1 MPLRRAARLV
11 LHGNQLYNRPSG
23 AGLDGPAPVCDS
35 SSAPLNRDAAAFS
48 RPALPGNL
56 AGKASR
62 QRVSDL
68 TVLSEP
74 AFPVTDSVRRR
85 LMAALFSAQS
95 INSAAITLSFTPLS
109 IVAAYLTGNEALA
122 GVPATVL
129 LLGRAGAA
137 FPIGAL
143 MDRRGRRAGI
153 SLGLLGGVIGSAV
166 IVAGLLQSSFLLVLA
181 GVLLMGAG
189 RGASEQARYVAA
201 DIEPPERAAN
211 GIGTLVF
218 ASTVGAVAGPL
229 LIPWSE
235 RWAEVRGMLGLA
247 GPYMLAALLTAAALA
262 TVFIF
267 LRPDPRDI
275 SLRTQQGQTHSA
287 EEATRAQAEVFRLPA
302 VQLAVFTLTVSQL
315 VMTLI
320 MVITPLH
327 MQHAHHNMTQIS
339 LVITAHTL
347 GMYGLSGVT
356 GRMVA
361 RSGPL
366 PVILA
371 GALILAA
378 SAILAPLAQ
387 GTLMLAVALFLLGLG
402 WNYGFVAGSAL
413 LTEALR
419 PGERGKTQ
427 GLSETFVA
435 VATAAGSL
443 STGVA
448 FQFGGLIAV
457 SMIGLAL
464 VLALITAYFWTR
476 RRPAYGQ

>member
-1 MPLRRAARLV
+1 MSDLV
-11 LHGNQLYNRPSG
+11 AISQP
-23 AGLDGPAPVCDS
+23 AAPVT
-35 SSAPLNRDAAAFS
+35 
-48 RPALPGNL
+48 
-56 AGKASR
+56 AG
-62 QRVSDL
+62 
-68 TVLSEP
+68 
-74 AFPVTDSVRRR
+74 VRRR
-85 LMAALFSAQS
+85 LMAALFGAQS
-95 INSAAITLSFTPLS
+95 INSAAMTLAFTPLS
-109 IVAAYLTGNEALA
+109 IVAALLTGNEALA

-153 SLGLLGGVIGSAV
+153 SLGLLGAVIGSAV
-166 IVAGLLQSSFLLVLA
+166 IVVGLLQSSFALFLF
-181 GVLLMGAG
+181 GVLLTGMG

-201 DIEPPERAAN
+201 DIEPPERVAN

-218 ASTVGAVAGPL
+218 ANTVGAVLGPL
-229 LIPWSE
+229 LLPWSE
-235 RWAEVRGMLGLA
+235 GWAEARGVIGLA
-247 GPYMLAALLTAAALA
+247 GPYVLATALTAAALA

-275 SLRTQQGQTHSA
+275 SLRTLHATAHAPA
-287 EEATRAQAEVFRLPA
+287 EETARRQGEVFRLPA
-302 VQLAVFTLTVSQL
+302 VQLAILTLAISQL

-327 MQHAHHNMTQIS
+327 MQHEHHDMTQIS
-339 LVITAHTL
+339 LVIAAHTL
-347 GMYGLSGVT
+347 GMFGLSGLT
-356 GRMVA
+356 GRMTA
-361 RSGPL
+361 RFGPL
-366 PVILA
+366 PLILA

-387 GTLMLAVALFLLGLG
+387 GTLALAVALFLLGLG
-402 WNYGFVAGSAL
+402 WNFGFVAGSAL
-413 LTEALR
+413 LTDALR

-427 GLSETFVA
+427 GLSETLVA
-435 VATAAGSL
+435 VASAAGSL

-448 FQFGGLIAV
+448 FQYGGLIAV

-464 VLALITAYFWTR
+464 VLALITAFFLTR

>member
-1 MPLRRAARLV
+1 MSEVAAIP
-11 LHGNQLYNRPSG
+11 QT
-23 AGLDGPAPVCDS
+23 AAPVTE
-35 SSAPLNRDAAAFS
+35 
-48 RPALPGNL
+48 G
-56 AGKASR
+56 
-62 QRVSDL
+62 
-68 TVLSEP
+68 
-74 AFPVTDSVRRR
+74 VRRR
-85 LMAALFSAQS
+85 LMATLFGAQS
-95 INSAAITLSFTPLS
+95 INSAAMTLSFTPMA
-109 IVAAYLTGNEALA
+109 IAAVSLTGNEALA
-122 GVPATVL
+122 GVPATVV

-153 SLGLLGGVIGSAV
+153 SLGLLGAVIGAAV
-166 IVAGLLQSSFLLVLA
+166 MVAGLLQSSFALFLLGA
-181 GVLLMGAG
+181 LLTGTG

-201 DIEPPERAAN
+201 DIEPPERVAN

-218 ASTVGAVAGPL
+218 ANTVGAVLGPL

-235 RWAEVRGMLGLA
+235 GWAEGRGLIGLV
-247 GPYMLAALLTAAALA
+247 GPYVLAALLTAAALA
-262 TVFIF
+262 TIFVF

-275 SLRTQQGQTHSA
+275 SRRTLHDKARTAAGETARSQ
-287 EEATRAQAEVFRLPA
+287 REVFRLPA
-302 VQLAVFTLTVSQL
+302 VQLAILTLGISQL

-327 MQHAHHNMTQIS
+327 MQHEHHDMTQIS

-347 GMYGLSGVT
+347 GMFGLSSLT

-361 RSGPL
+361 RFGPL
-366 PVILA
+366 PLILA
-371 GALILAA
+371 GALILAV

-402 WNYGFVAGSAL
+402 WNFGFVAGSAL
-413 LTEALR
+413 LTDALR

-427 GLSETFVA
+427 GLSETLVA
-435 VATAAGSL
+435 VASAAGSL

-448 FQFGGLIAV
+448 FLYGGLIAV

-464 VLALITAYFWTR
+464 TLALLTAYFWTR
-476 RRPAYGQ
+476 RRPLPAGSLNSGA